1 MYANSVRL
9 KILQETSYYDTIEL
23 SIDYINKIKFCALE
37 MQIKNDSFIRIS
49 DEHYL
54 NASSTDPTV
63 NKNVRLIITYRE
75 STKKYSIM
83 FRDDHYLSTQ
93 YKLEDKDT
101 LINILE
107 FLHRFDIPY
116 NTESKKV
123 ITNLKLN
130 LL

>member
-9 KILQETSYYDTIEL
+9 KFLRETSYYDTIEL
-23 SIDYINKIKFCALE
+23 PIDYINKIKFCTLE
-37 MQIKNDSFIRIS
+37 IQIKDDSFIRIS
-49 DEHYL
+49 DEHNL

-63 NKNVRLIITYRE
+63 DKNVRLIITYIE

-83 FRDDHYLSTQ
+83 FRDNHYQGTK

-107 FLHRFDIPY
+107 FLHRFNIPY
-116 NTESKKV
+116 NKESKKI

>member
-37 MQIKNDSFIRIS
+37 IQIKNDSFIRIS
-49 DEHYL
+49 DTYYL
-54 NASSTDPTV
+54 NASSTEPKIDR
-63 NKNVRLIITYRE
+63 NVRFIITYNVI
-75 STKKYSIM
+75 TKKYSIM
-83 FRDDHYLSTQ
+83 FRDNKYQHTQ
-93 YKLEDKDT
+93 YKIEDKDT
-101 LINILE
+101 LINILG
-107 FLHRFDIPY
+107 FLYRFNIPY